1 MRFLLV
7 GLGGFLG
14 AVLRYWF
21 GSLVQAAFGGR
32 FPVGTLAVNVLGCF
46 CIGLLMGLMEF
57 RQSLSPEVRLFAI
70 VGVLGGFTTFST
82 FSYDTVEL
90 LRAISPASAALN
102 VLASLALGLTA
113 TWLGLLLI
121 RIVS

>member
-7 GLGGFLG
+7 GVGGLLG
-14 AVLRYWF
+14 AVLRYWL
-21 GSLVQAAFGGR
+21 GSLVQIAFGGR

-46 CIGLLMGLMEF
+46 GIGVLMGWMEV
-57 RQSLSPEVRLFAI
+57 RQPLSPEVRLFAI

-102 VLASLALGLTA
+102 VIASLALGLTA
-113 TWLGLLLI
+113 TWLGLWLGA
-121 RIVS
+121 R

>member
-21 GSLVQAAFGGR
+21 GSLIQAAFGGR
-32 FPVGTLAVNVLGCF
+32 FPIGTLTVNVLGCF
-46 CIGLLMGLMEF
+46 CIGLLMGSMET
-57 RQSLSPEVRLFAI
+57 RQSLSPEARLFAI
-70 VGVLGGFTTFST
+70 VGILGGFTTFST

-90 LRAISPASAALN
+90 LRALSPASALLN
-102 VLASLALGLTA
+102 VIASLALGLVA
-113 TWLGLLLI
+113 TWLGLLLGGKI
-121 RIVS
+121 